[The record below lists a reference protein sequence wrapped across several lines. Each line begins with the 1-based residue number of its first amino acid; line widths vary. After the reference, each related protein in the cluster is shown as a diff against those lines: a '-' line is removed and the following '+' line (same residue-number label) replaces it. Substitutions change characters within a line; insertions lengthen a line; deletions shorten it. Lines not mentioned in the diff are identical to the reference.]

1 MIDITHFQ
9 TFLKIPKRV
18 KSSNLGTKS
27 LKVRVLAKYLLSTAS
42 SNMRQNAY
50 YSNLK

>member
-1 MIDITHFQ
+1 MINITHFQ

-27 LKVRVLAKYLLSTAS
+27 LKVRVLAKIPAFNSKQQHAAKRLL
-42 SNMRQNAY
+42 
-50 YSNLK
+50 